1 MVRKLVNICAGAES
15 ATSLGQN
22 YRPNL
27 VFFLDLIQRLS
38 DRIDQL
44 IVESIQLSRTFKRK
58 NGHRFTI
65 AAGENIGIHND
76 LNWRSVQLPVN
87 PPGINPRTETQPRMD
102 PPSPSLRRAGLRM
115 NANSGAGRR
124 FIRLYHPPPETWSYP
139 L

>member
-15 ATSLGQN
+15 ATSPGQKS
-22 YRPNL
+22 RPNL
-27 VFFLDLIQRLS
+27 VCFLDLIQRLN

-58 NGHRFTI
+58 NGQRFTI

-87 PPGINPRTETQPRMD
+87 PPGITPRTELNREWPQIGTR
-102 PPSPSLRRAGLRM
+102 
-115 NANSGAGRR
+115 
-124 FIRLYHPPPETWSYP
+124 T
-139 L
+139 

>member
-15 ATSLGQN
+15 ATSPGHN

-27 VFFLDLIQRLS
+27 VFFLDLIQRLN

-65 AAGENIGIHND
+65 AAGENVGTHND
-76 LNWRSVQLPVN
+76 LNWRFVQLPVN
-87 PPGINPRTETQPRMD
+87 PPTINPERNSTANGRRLEHEPRMD
-102 PPSPSLRRAGLRM
+102 ANKSGGEFLQWPYQLPRRTVRASTST
-115 NANSGAGRR
+115 A
-124 FIRLYHPPPETWSYP
+124 PD
-139 L
+139 